1 MKKLLLFLLVSFSI
15 SHLMAQS
22 MEWLCRPGEFS
33 DIQYMGFDLFK
44 VRNNVDKCGIV
55 SAEGKEVL
63 EVEYDSITP
72 FVENRALIMDEN
84 GRRILGIL
92 DTNGDIIKSFE
103 NEEIYATSYP
113 YYKDGLLGYKE
124 KNGLCGYINS
134 MGVISIG
141 ARFYLAAPFQDGV
154 ATVQYADGDGYYGL
168 INKSGG
174 SAIISDT
181 KYKYLSSVVD
191 GHLLAVTSS
200 SRGGDL
206 LRIMRLA
213 VNRLKA
219 TKTLESKM
227 FVDLSDDF
235 TYLVSQNGH
244 HYFIDNQWRITGANY
259 NLRLPYQIVDKKT
272 FITESAELLS
282 KQYSEDGVQITYMGK
297 PILEHSFD
305 KVETY
310 EKKYAIVCAK
320 DKTIGIL
327 KLNPS
332 AGIEVIEP
340 TRVFVFNHNPL
351 PSVLTANLDEIE
363 PEQYIE
369 VPVDIKDVNT
379 SQLKCYINED
389 GYLRYAP
396 LKQQD
401 GVWKLHLP
409 YFQSDTKFDNIVS
422 NTIDIAVTYDGL
434 DWMHRSV
441 KLLTKHE
448 PGYDIE
454 VSGSSVTNESGQ
466 GFIEVIVQSI
476 KGVPNRQIRIDV
488 TGHETVYFK
497 GDKKVISIPVSG
509 IPEGK
514 SRTFTYTV
522 TVAEE
527 GCPIIKKTVSKTILH
542 PKQSKKVEKKNE
554 KKKEVIII

>member
-244 HYFIDNQWRITGANY
+244 HYFIDNQWWITGANY

>member
-1 MKKLLLFLLVSFSI
+1 MKKLLFFLLMSFGI

-22 MEWLCRPGEFS
+22 MEWLCRPGKFS

-44 VRNNVDKCGIV
+44 VRNNIDKCGVV
-55 SAEGKEVL
+55 SADGREVL

-206 LRIMRLA
+206 LRIMRLD

-351 PSVLTANLDEIE
+351 PPVLTANLDEIE

-379 SQLKCYINED
+379 DQLKCYINEE

-509 IPEGK
+509 VPEGK

>member
-514 SRTFTYTV
+514 SITFTYTV

>member
-1 MKKLLLFLLVSFSI
+1 MKKLLFFLLMSFGI

-22 MEWLCRPGEFS
+22 MEWLCRPGKFS

-44 VRNNVDKCGIV
+44 VRNNIDKCGVV
-55 SAEGKEVL
+55 SADGREVL

-92 DTNGDIIKSFE
+92 DTNGGIIKSFE

-206 LRIMRLA
+206 LRIMRLD

-351 PSVLTANLDEIE
+351 PPVLTANLDKIE

-509 IPEGK
+509 VPEGK

>member
-44 VRNNVDKCGIV
+44 VRNNIDKCGVV
-55 SAEGKEVL
+55 SADGREVL
-63 EVEYDSITP
+63 DVEYDSITP

-206 LRIMRLA
+206 LRIMRLD

-259 NLRLPYQIVDKKT
+259 NLRLPYQIVDQQT

-351 PSVLTANLDEIE
+351 PPVLTANLDEIE

-454 VSGSSVTNESGQ
+454 VSGSSVTNERGQ
-466 GFIEVIVQSI
+466 GSIEIIVQSI

-509 IPEGK
+509 VPEGK

>member
-22 MEWLCRPGEFS
+22 MEWLCRPGKFS

-44 VRNNVDKCGIV
+44 VRNNVDKWGIV

-63 EVEYDSITP
+63 DVEYDSITP
-72 FVENRALIMDEN
+72 FVENRALIMDEA

-124 KNGLCGYINS
+124 RNGLCGYINS
-134 MGVISIG
+134 MGRISIS

-191 GHLLAVTSS
+191 GQLLAVTSS

-206 LRIMRLA
+206 LRIMRLD

-259 NLRLPYQIVDKKT
+259 NLRLPYQIVDQQT

-351 PSVLTANLDEIE
+351 PPVLTANLDEIE

-379 SQLKCYINED
+379 EQLKCYINED

-396 LKQQD
+396 LKQQN

-454 VSGSSVTNESGQ
+454 VSGNNATNESGQ
-466 GFIEVIVQSI
+466 GFIEIIVQSI
-476 KGVPNRQIRIDV
+476 KGVPNRQIRVDV

-527 GCPIIKKTVSKTILH
+527 GCPIIKKAVSKTISH
-542 PKQSKKVEKKNE
+542 PKQSKKVEKNG

>member
-542 PKQSKKVEKKNE
+542 PKQSKKKKKKNE